1 MSASQLAAPT
11 RPMLDGNEIP
21 LLGFG
26 TWPLDDDEAFAA
38 VAAALRSGYRLVDTA
53 ARYENE
59 AGVGR
64 AIAASGLPRSEV
76 FVTTKL
82 RGAQHGYD
90 ATVAGLDESLARL
103 ALDHVDLYLIHW
115 PLPGMGLFVDTW
127 RALIDLQAV
136 GKVRSI
142 GVSNFTARHIET
154 LVEST
159 GVLPVVNQIEL
170 HPDFAQPEMR
180 AWHDARGIVTEA
192 WSPLGAHSDILSH
205 PVIAAIAA
213 GHGRTPAQ
221 VVLRWHVQLGA
232 VPIPKSADPERMR
245 QNLAAFDFE
254 LGADEMG
261 ALAGIDRGNRLGGDP
276 DTNVEL

>member
-1 MSASQLAAPT
+1 MTPAST
-11 RPMLDGNEIP
+11 RTLLDGNDIP

-26 TWPLDDDEAFAA
+26 TWPLDDAEACVA
-38 VAAALRSGYRLVDTA
+38 VGAALRAGYRLIDTA

-59 AGVGR
+59 TGVGR
-64 AIAASGLPRSEV
+64 AVAAEGIPRAEL

-90 ATVAGLDESLARL
+90 RTVAGLDESLARL
-103 ALDHVDLYLIHW
+103 GLEYVDLYLIHW
-115 PLPGMGLFVDTW
+115 PLPGVGLFVDSW
-127 RALIDLQAV
+127 RALVDLRAA

-142 GVSNFTARHIET
+142 GVSNFTARHIEA
-154 LVEST
+154 LVEGT

-170 HPDFAQPEMR
+170 HPDFAQPRMR

-192 WSPLGAHSDILSH
+192 WSPLGAHTDLLSD
-205 PVIAAIAA
+205 PTIAAIAA

-221 VVLRWHVQLGA
+221 IVLRWHVQIGA

-245 QNLAAFDFE
+245 QNLAVFDFE
-254 LGADEMG
+254 LGGDDMA
-261 ALAGIDRGNRLGGDP
+261 ALNGLDRGNRIGGDP